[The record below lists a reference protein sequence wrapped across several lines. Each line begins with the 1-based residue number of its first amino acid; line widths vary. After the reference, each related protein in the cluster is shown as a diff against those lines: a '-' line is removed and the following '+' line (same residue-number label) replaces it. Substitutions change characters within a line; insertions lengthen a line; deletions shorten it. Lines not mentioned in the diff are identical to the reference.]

1 MPPAAAEALLTTAL
15 HGAHGAL
22 GARMVPFAGYH
33 MPVQYE
39 GVLTEHLW
47 TRDHAGLFDVSHM
60 GAGLLILD
68 RPSGDGEADHATVA
82 ALVETLVPS
91 DLIGLRRGQLRYTM
105 LLNSEGGVID
115 DLMVGRPLDDDDQ
128 GRLFIVVNAGTK
140 DADFHL
146 IAQAAAG
153 RATLRRL
160 DDWSLLA
167 LQGPQA
173 AAVLDD
179 ILPGAADGGFMTWR
193 RKELDGVGLIVAR
206 AGYTGEDGFELT
218 VPNAIAADLWDRLIA
233 APRVRPV
240 GLGARDSLRL
250 EAGLPLYG
258 HDLDH
263 TVSPVEAGMAFVVAG
278 RRRAASDF
286 PGAGR
291 ILKELTDGPARVRAG
306 LRIAGAPAREGAQ
319 IVDADGAQ
327 VGQVTSGAPSPSLGA
342 PIAIGFVPPPL
353 AAVGTRL
360 QVMVRGRAQPAE
372 IVPLPF
378 VPHRYVRKP

>member
-1 MPPAAAEALLTTAL
+1 
-15 HGAHGAL
+15 
-22 GARMVPFAGYH
+22 
-33 MPVQYE
+33 
-39 GVLTEHLW
+39 
-47 TRDHAGLFDVSHM
+47 
-60 GAGLLILD
+60 
-68 RPSGDGEADHATVA
+68 
-82 ALVETLVPS
+82 
-91 DLIGLRRGQLRYTM
+91 M
-105 LLNSEGGVID
+105 LLNREGGVID
-115 DLMVGRPLDDDDQ
+115 DLMVGRPPDDDEQ

-140 DADFHL
+140 DADFDL
-146 IAQAAAG
+146 IAGTAAG
-153 RATLRRL
+153 RAVLRRL

-173 AAVLDD
+173 AAALDD

-193 RKELDGVGLIVAR
+193 RKDRDGVGLVVAR
-206 AGYTGEDGFELT
+206 SGYTGEDGFELT
-218 VPNAIAADLWDRLIA
+218 VPNAIVAALWDRLIA
-233 APRVRPV
+233 DPRVRPV

-263 TVSPVEAGMAFVVAG
+263 TVSPVEAGMPFVVAA
-278 RRRAASDF
+278 RRRAAADF

-291 ILKELTDGPARVRAG
+291 VLRELTDGPARVRAG

-353 AAVGTRL
+353 AALGTRL
-360 QVMVRGRAQPAE
+360 QVLVRGRAQPAE

-378 VPHRYVRKP
+378 VAHRYVRKP